1 MRVRSEELRARGRLR
16 AFEPMGDDAG
26 VARKARRNPWFEAE
40 RGLIIRRYTSDE
52 RAAWEMAAALERGWE
67 ILSHNV
73 VSKPSLLFLALFF
86 GFFSNQTEHV
96 ITFAKR

>member
-1 MRVRSEELRARGRLR
+1 
-16 AFEPMGDDAG
+16 MGQACY
-26 VARKARRNPWFEAE
+26 EAE
-40 RGLIIRRYTSDE
+40 RGLIIRRYRSDDL
-52 RAAWEMAAALERGWE
+52 AAQEMAAALDRGWE

-73 VSKPSLLFLALFF
+73 VSKPSLLLLALFF